1 MTLVLVQ
8 VRTGDGVNEE
18 LSPNEPNSPFPRKGS
33 GLLNPHRCAGLRHYL
48 CIRSKL
54 EDLQVLI
61 KLGLKDAE
69 VVSTEWMPCAR

>member
-8 VRTGDGVNEE
+8 VRTGDGVNEKF
-18 LSPNEPNSPFPRKGS
+18 SPSEPNSPFPGKGS
-33 GLLNPHRCAGLRHYL
+33 GLLIPHRCAGLRRYL
-48 CIRSKL
+48 CTRSKL

-69 VVSTEWMPCAR
+69 VVSTEWVPCAR